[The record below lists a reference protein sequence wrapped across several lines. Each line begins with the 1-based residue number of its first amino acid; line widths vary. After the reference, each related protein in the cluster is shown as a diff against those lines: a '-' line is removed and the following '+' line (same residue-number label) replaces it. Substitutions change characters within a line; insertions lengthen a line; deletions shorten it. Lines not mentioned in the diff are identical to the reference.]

1 MLGRK
6 DYTKSE
12 LDHAK
17 AAVAEELRTYSALDR
32 AVRATK
38 DAKAVAALEAFEP
51 VLFNS
56 LVLALDR
63 SFVHR
68 VRPVAGKDSN
78 PLNEVELV
86 SESLLAS
93 DGAFRPGTVIKYKR
107 DQSVLGL
114 EDGDRI
120 ELTPATFEALAA
132 AFFGDL
138 EAKFVVS

>member
-6 DYTKSE
+6 DYTRNE

-17 AAVAEELRTYSALDR
+17 AAVAEQLRAYAALDR
-32 AVRATK
+32 VVRATK

-56 LVLALDR
+56 LILALDR

-78 PLNEVELV
+78 PLNEVELL
-86 SESLLAS
+86 SESLLGS
-93 DGAFRPGTVIKYKR
+93 DEFRPGTVIKYKPE
-107 DQSVLGL
+107 QSVLGL
-114 EDGDRI
+114 EAGDRI

-132 AFFGDL
+132 AFFADL
-138 EAKFVVS
+138 EAKFVAS